1 MVGPGDLDGRCTMTK
16 AIPLSGSDVLSSCL
30 ENGHMQPVPCVGRF
44 LDTVSQ
50 PADQVVDADTIL
62 GETVRT

>member
-1 MVGPGDLDGRCTMTK
+1 M
-16 AIPLSGSDVLSSCL
+16 
-30 ENGHMQPVPCVGRF
+30 EPVPCVGRF

-62 GETVRT
+62 GETEGRAQDWIC